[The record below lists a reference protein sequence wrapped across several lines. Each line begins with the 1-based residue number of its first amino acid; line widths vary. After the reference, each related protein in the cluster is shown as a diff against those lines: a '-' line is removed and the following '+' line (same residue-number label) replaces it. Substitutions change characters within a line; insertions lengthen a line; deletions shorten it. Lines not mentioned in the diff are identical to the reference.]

1 MAVTPLEV
9 VVPALAGIITAGGT
23 ILTFRWQEETKR
35 KKDERENQ
43 VTLINKVDEL
53 VDERMAE
60 SRADRNEMKTQLRQ
74 AEKERRKLAEEQAT
88 LKEANAI
95 LKSQISEIQLH
106 REQAINRMRQEVN
119 VLFDKKTVL
128 TAENAE
134 LRTQLESLAEEN
146 SRLRQQINCSSEDV
160 QQQPH

>member
-9 VVPALAGIITAGGT
+9 VVPALASIITAAGT
-23 ILTFRWQEETKR
+23 IFTFRWQEETKR

-43 VTLINKVDEL
+43 ITLIHKVDEL

-60 SRADRNEMKTQLRQ
+60 SRADRNEMKAQLRQ
-74 AEKERRKLAEEQAT
+74 AEKERRKLAEEQANF
-88 LKEANAI
+88 KQENAI

-119 VLFDKKTVL
+119 SLFNKNAIL

-134 LRTQLESLAEEN
+134 LRTQVEFLTEEN
-146 SRLRQQINCSSEDV
+146 KRLRQQINCSDDV
-160 QQQPH
+160 QQ